1 MSKESCGSC
10 SAGPALWKTAILL
23 VFGVTLITSAIMLAK
38 FCATSITGGVPEI
51 TRALND
57 KGIAS
62 YFKKGNVSEFRRYGE
77 ESTFNPSHVAYLII
91 NSNEITCYGDYLPY
105 RYKIENKDGKLTY
118 HGDDLIA
125 KNVPFAKIEEDMKNM
140 LSCVEEVNNKIA
152 RDVKNRSSWEVGS
165 K

>member
-1 MSKESCGSC
+1 MSKDRCSSCHDG
-10 SAGPALWKTAILL
+10 GIWKTAILL
-23 VFGVTLITSAIMLAK
+23 VLVVTLITSAIMLAK
-38 FCATSITGGVPEI
+38 FCATSITGCVPEI

-77 ESTFNPSHVAYLII
+77 ESTFNSSHVAYLII
-91 NSNEITCYGDYLPY
+91 NNNEITCYGDYLPY

-118 HGDDLIA
+118 LGDDLIA
-125 KNVPFAKIEEDMKNM
+125 KNVPFSKIEDDIKNM

-152 RDVKNRSSWEVGS
+152 REVKNRNSWKVES